1 MNSVKGIFLKNES
14 MANHTSWR
22 CGGNAAFFFE
32 PRSIQDLAVFLASF
46 EENREI
52 YWVGLGSNLLVRD
65 KGFDGVIISTAKFLN
80 KIEWQSEYS
89 KLNVECGVSCAKI
102 ARESVKKNMHCFLKQ

>member
-46 EENREI
+46 EEKRE
-52 YWVGLGSNLLVRD
+52 
-65 KGFDGVIISTAKFLN
+65 T
-80 KIEWQSEYS
+80 
-89 KLNVECGVSCAKI
+89 VSYTHLTLPT
-102 ARESVKKNMHCFLKQ
+102 SG

>member
-32 PRSIQDLAVFLASF
+32 PRSIQDLAVFLASLKRKERF
-46 EENREI
+46 T
-52 YWVGLGSNLLVRD
+52 GLAWEVT
-65 KGFDGVIISTAKFLN
+65 F
-80 KIEWQSEYS
+80 W
-89 KLNVECGVSCAKI
+89 
-102 ARESVKKNMHCFLKQ
+102 